1 LNEEWQVVEELAYLA
16 DKVEGDHVTRLGDNG
31 VWCKLEFV
39 VGSYRDHHGGSR
51 SSQALGQS
59 REYDV

>member
-1 LNEEWQVVEELAYLA
+1 MEELAYLA
-16 DKVEGDHVTRLGDNG
+16 DKVESNHVTRLGDNG